1 MPSAKKTNGW
11 QHKKIGGKLLL
22 QTFEGKSSLLTN
34 ESLYLFRGGIRSFIS
49 YIRKSRRQNFAFILP
64 SENLLVKNEKLY
76 WRYDLAV
83 NEMKPDRHIK
93 SILVLFC
100 VRLRQFLPNLA
111 KHKTVTIAI
120 HVP

>member
-1 MPSAKKTNGW
+1 MDGNTR
-11 QHKKIGGKLLL
+11 KLEENFYWKHLRENPLSL
-22 QTFEGKSSLLTN
+22 QTNPSTFLGVVYVAL
-34 ESLYLFRGGIRSFIS
+34 S
-49 YIRKSRRQNFAFILP
+49 YTRKSRRHNFAFILP

-100 VRLRQFLPNLA
+100 VCLRHFLMAILPNLA
-111 KHKTVTIAI
+111 KHKTVTIVI

>member
-1 MPSAKKTNGW
+1 M
-11 QHKKIGGKLLL
+11 KIGGKLLL

-49 YIRKSRRQNFAFILP
+49 YTRKSRRQNFAFILP

-100 VRLRQFLPNLA
+100 VRLRQF
-111 KHKTVTIAI
+111 
-120 HVP
+120 

>member
-1 MPSAKKTNGW
+1 MTNGW

-22 QTFEGKSSLLTN
+22 ETFERKSSLPTN

-49 YIRKSRRQNFAFILP
+49 YTRKSRRHNFAFILP

-100 VRLRQFLPNLA
+100 VCLRHFLMAILPNLA
-111 KHKTVTIAI
+111 KHKTVTIVI